1 MPADAASS
9 STDVASSST
18 DAYAPEFFDPLRSA
32 ADDAAD
38 LALAL
43 RLQAE
48 EDSKAFARDAT
59 LASAIGQAADE
70 ARAAHVLPQPTRFE
84 RLVGARVR
92 IPYFGTA
99 DMCEAIAG
107 TDNERREAMIAIR
120 AAALADDRG
129 SAVRLAKP
137 PPTAFERAIGA
148 RMRGSLGTQDEVDVA
163 DGCAS
168 DEAIAAA
175 EERERLRRQAM
186 GTELKDLAVAED
198 LHPPKRPPSPT
209 PSHTRTSSTG
219 SSSTA
224 AMSRG
229 ASEISWS

>member
-38 LALAL
+38 LALAM

-48 EDSKAFARDAT
+48 EDSKAFDRDAT

-92 IPYFGTA
+92 IPTLGPPTCA
-99 DMCEAIAG
+99 AITG

-175 EERERLRRQAM
+175 EERERLRRQTM

-219 SSSTA
+219 SSSGI
-224 AMSRG
+224 MSRG

>member
-1 MPADAASS
+1 M
-9 STDVASSST
+9 
-18 DAYAPEFFDPLRSA
+18 
-32 ADDAAD
+32 
-38 LALAL
+38 
-43 RLQAE
+43 
-48 EDSKAFARDAT
+48 
-59 LASAIGQAADE
+59 
-70 ARAAHVLPQPTRFE
+70 LPQPTRFE

-99 DMCEAIAG
+99 DMCEAITG

-186 GTELKDLAVAED
+186 GTELATSPSPRTSTAEAAAVADAVPHADVVDGLVERDHVARRVRD
-198 LHPPKRPPSPT
+198 LVELK
-209 PSHTRTSSTG
+209 
-219 SSSTA
+219 
-224 AMSRG
+224 
-229 ASEISWS
+229 